1 VTSSSGTALLRDLHH
16 RDAPLVLP
24 NAWDAASARLVE
36 AAGFPAVATGSA
48 AVAAS
53 LGYEDNE
60 RAPVDE
66 MLAAAGRICRGVA
79 VPVTVDVEAG
89 YGLAPA
95 ELAGRL
101 VATGAAGFNLEDTDH
116 RANGLVDAEL
126 QATRIAELREA
137 ADLVVNARVDVFIR
151 EWGEPEARL
160 DEAVR
165 RARLY
170 VDAGADC
177 VYPIWLAD
185 EGVIAQLVD
194 RVGAPVNVLYRPGAP
209 SLRRLAELGVRRIS
223 LGPGLHRATEAATR
237 SLLERMAAGDDP
249 Y

>member
-1 VTSSSGTALLRDLHH
+1 VTASAGTALLRDLHH

-66 MLAAAGRICRGVA
+66 MLAAAERICRAVS
-79 VPVTVDVEAG
+79 VPVTIDVEAG

-101 VATGAAGFNLEDTDH
+101 VSAGAAGCNLEDTDH
-116 RANGLVDAEL
+116 GAGGLVDADL
-126 QATRIAELREA
+126 QATRIAGLREA

-185 EGVIAQLVD
+185 DGVIAQLVD

>member
-1 VTSSSGTALLRDLHH
+1 MSSSDVSLLRELHH
-16 RDAPLVLP
+16 GEAPLVLP

-60 RAPVDE
+60 QAPIDE
-66 MLAAAGRICRGVA
+66 MLAAAERICRAVS

-101 VATGAAGFNLEDTDH
+101 VAAGAAGCNLEDTDH
-116 RANGLVDAEL
+116 GAGGLVDAEL
-126 QATRIAELREA
+126 QATRIAALRDA

-151 EWGEPEARL
+151 EWGEPDARL

-177 VYPIWLAD
+177 VYPIWLVEEDA
-185 EGVIAQLVD
+185 IAQLVA
-194 RVGAPVNVLYRPGAP
+194 RAGTPVNVLYRPGAP
-209 SLRRLAELGVRRIS
+209 SLRRLGELGVRRIS

-237 SLLERMAAGDDP
+237 ALLERMAAGDDP

>member
-1 VTSSSGTALLRDLHH
+1 VSAAVDALRALH
-16 RDAPLVLP
+16 RGPEPLVLP

-48 AVAAS
+48 AVAGS

-66 MLAAAGRICRGVA
+66 MLAAAARICRAVS

-89 YGLAPA
+89 YGLPPG

-101 VATGAAGFNLEDTDH
+101 VELGAAGCNLEDTDH
-116 RANGLVDAEL
+116 RGGGLVDAEA
-126 QATRIAELREA
+126 QAERIRGLGPG
-137 ADLVVNARVDVFIR
+137 LVVNARVDVFIR
-151 EWGEPEARL
+151 EWGEPAGRL
-160 DEAVR
+160 EEAVR
-165 RARLY
+165 RGRLY
-170 VDAGADC
+170 LEAGADC
-177 VYPIWLAD
+177 VYPIWVAD
-185 EGVIAQLVD
+185 EDTIARLVD
-194 RVGAPVNVLYRPGAP
+194 ALQAPVNVLYRPGAP
-209 SLRRLAELGVRRIS
+209 SLARLAELGVRRIS

-237 SLLERMAAGDDP
+237 QLLERMAAGADP